1 VGVRF
6 GAEGEPIENRLKLRV
21 GSYLEPSRFAAG
33 NARLHATLG
42 SDVKLFSWDVFG
54 IIDPIELRVGA
65 AVDVAVRY
73 INYGISVGIWN

>member
-1 VGVRF
+1 
-6 GAEGEPIENRLKLRV
+6 
-21 GSYLEPSRFAAG
+21 
-33 NARLHATLG
+33 
-42 SDVKLFSWDVFG
+42 VFG